1 MLVAEDTQT
10 APTSPG
16 PPVSYLQELL
26 PERPLL
32 EQPLISQCSAGW
44 RVEQGLDKEGFVVAR
59 EYLRH

>member
-32 EQPLISQCSAGW
+32 EQPLITVSALLGGEWSRGW
-44 RVEQGLDKEGFVVAR
+44 IRKAL
-59 EYLRH
+59 

>member
-26 PERPLL
+26 PETPLL
-32 EQPLISQCSAGW
+32 EQPLITVGALLGG
-44 RVEQGLDKEGFVVAR
+44 E
-59 EYLRH
+59 